1 MSSFTRTQIAAM
13 FGTMI
18 ATLLPAVTFSGLLNP
33 VSSLEGVAAIIGKLY
48 PTTYFLIISRG
59 TFTKALEF
67 EDLQFH
73 LLALLLFIPV
83 ITVLS
88 LILLKKQEK

>member
-1 MSSFTRTQIAAM
+1 AM

-18 ATLLPAVTFSGLLNP
+18 ATLLPAVTFSGLTSP
-33 VSSLEGVAAIIGKLY
+33 VSSLEGVAAVIGKLY

-67 EDLQFH
+67 VDLYSD
-73 LLALLLFIPV
+73 LLALLAFIPV
-83 ITVLS
+83 LTLLS
-88 LILLKKQEK
+88 LFFLKDQEK